1 MEEKKTCC
9 DDCLYYVYDEEYGYT
24 VCEQDLDEDE
34 MRRFLSYDVRSCP
47 YYRSGDEYALV
58 RHHN

>member
-9 DDCLYYVYDEEYGYT
+9 DDCLYYVYDEECDYT

-34 MRRFLSYDVRSCP
+34 MRRFLSYDVQNCP
-47 YYRSGDEYALV
+47 YYRSGDEYSLV
-58 RHHN
+58 RHQN

>member
-9 DDCLYYVYDEEYGYT
+9 DDCLYYVYDEECGYT

-34 MRRFLSYDVRSCP
+34 MRRFLSYDVQNCP
-47 YYRSGDEYALV
+47 YYRSGDEYSLV
-58 RHHN
+58 RHQN